1 MRILVLAQHIHP
13 MQTPRAHRATELSLE
28 LARQGHQVVI
38 YSVIGKHDY
47 SGMEKEFGL
56 TIKPIEIK
64 WMIHP
69 YNSDNDGR
77 RTIPDKV
84 LGKLLKKMEFPNLEF
99 YFRVQ
104 EILVQDN
111 KYDALISIADPHQ
124 IHWGVAKYRSKHPK
138 HFPKVWIADCGD
150 PFMLNGVKSGHLTY
164 FERYERLFCQNS
176 DIITV
181 PVENAKQGYYEE
193 YRSKIRV
200 IPQGFRFEEESN
212 AGEPTNPVPTFAYAG
227 TFYKDIR
234 NPEKL
239 FVYLAGLQCDFRFII
254 YSNHTELIDRFK
266 AVLGNKLKIRK
277 PIPRREL
284 LKELKTMDFL
294 LNLENENSPAQ
305 IPSKLI
311 DYAISGRPILSV
323 NPSNP
328 DTDKVDQFLSK
339 IYLNQ
344 YIVKDIDQYR
354 IENVAKRF
362 VDEIKSI
369 SENNSDNSDIC
380 I

>member
-1 MRILVLAQHIHP
+1 MRILILAQHIHP

-47 SGMEKEFGL
+47 AGMEKEFGL

-84 LGKLLKKMEFPNLEF
+84 LGKLLKKLEFPNLEF

-104 EILVQDN
+104 EILAKDN

-124 IHWGVAKYRSKHPK
+124 IHWGIAKYRSKHPEL
-138 HFPKVWIADCGD
+138 FPKVWIADCGD

-200 IPQGFRFEEESN
+200 IAQGFKFEEESN

-239 FVYLAGLQCDFRFII
+239 FDYLTGLQRDFRFII

-266 AVLGNKLKIRK
+266 AVLGDKLNIRK

-311 DYAISGRPILSV
+311 DYAITGRPILSI
-323 NPSNP
+323 NPGNP
-328 DTDKVDQFLSK
+328 DIEKVNQFLSK

-344 YIVKDIDQYR
+344 YLVKDLDQYR
-354 IENVAKRF
+354 IENIANRF
-362 VDEIKSI
+362 IEEIKWI
-369 SENNSDNSDIC
+369 SENNPDNSDIC